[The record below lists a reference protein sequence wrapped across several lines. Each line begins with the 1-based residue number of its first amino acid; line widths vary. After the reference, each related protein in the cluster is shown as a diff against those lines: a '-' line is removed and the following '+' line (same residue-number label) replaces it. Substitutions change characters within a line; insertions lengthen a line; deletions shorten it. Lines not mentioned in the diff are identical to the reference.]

1 MKSYKQFRIEQVERL
16 EEEPITTAAV
26 VGGLWKAAMYG
37 LAAKGA
43 YDTVQSVRKKE
54 PWHQTASKA
63 FSAIPMLGTKRTLAS
78 AAGQLYFGSKSNQ
91 NQNTHSNQN
100 TKLSGQKLQNFNKKM
115 NRPSNASAPDSQGN
129 YWVRTGRE

>member
-26 VGGLWKAAMYG
+26 VGGLWKAAAWAF
-37 LAAKGA
+37 AAKGA
-43 YDTVQSVRKKE
+43 YDTAQSIRKKE
-54 PWHQTASKA
+54 PWHQTVSKG
-63 FSAIPMLGTKRTLAS
+63 FSAIPMLGTKRAIVS
-78 AAGQLYFGSKSNQ
+78 GAGQLYFGSKSNQ

-100 TKLSGQKLQNFNKKM
+100 TKLSGQKLKTYNQKM
-115 NRPSNASAPDSQGN
+115 NRPANASAPDSQGN

>member
-16 EEEPITTAAV
+16 DEVLPAIPPLL
-26 VGGLWKAAMYG
+26 VGAGKALMYG

-43 YDTVQSVRKKE
+43 YDTAQSIRKKE
-54 PWHQTASKA
+54 PWHQTVSKG
-63 FSAIPMLGTKRTLAS
+63 FSAIPMLGTKRAIVS
-78 AAGQLYFGSKSNQ
+78 GAGQLYFGSKSNQ

-100 TKLSGQKLQNFNKKM
+100 TRLSGQKLQDFNRKM
-115 NRPSNASAPDSQGN
+115 NRPLNASAPDRQGN

>member
-54 PWHQTASKA
+54 PWQQTASKA
-63 FSAIPMLGTKRTLAS
+63 FTAIPMVGGKRT
-78 AAGQLYFGSKSNQ
+78 AANLIGSHLLGREANKPHVQLKHHQ
-91 NQNTHSNQN
+91 
-100 TKLSGQKLQNFNKKM
+100 QKLKNFNKKM

-129 YWVRTGRE
+129 YWVPVK